1 MILGVQAWY
10 LAVLAGVGVER
21 VAELIVARR
30 NAAWSF
36 ARGGVESGQRH
47 YPLMVALHSGLFV
60 GCLLEAPQRTPGAAA
75 LPLFG
80 VALACQGLRW
90 WVIRTLGPRWNTR
103 VIIVPGL
110 PRVSGGPFRWVPHPN
125 YVAVVTEGIVLPG
138 MYGCWVTAGVFTV
151 LNALL
156 LRERIRVEDQALRE
170 MDAGSSGGG

>member
-1 MILGVQAWY
+1 MIVGVQLWY
-10 LAVLAGVGVER
+10 LLVLAGVGVER
-21 VAELIVARR
+21 LAELVVARR

-36 ARGGVESGQRH
+36 AHGGVERGQRH
-47 YPLMVALHSGLFV
+47 YPVMVALHTGLFV
-60 GCLLEAPQRTPGAAA
+60 GCLAEAGFRTPGLAA

-80 VALACQGLRW
+80 VAVACQGLRW

-110 PRVSGGPFRWVPHPN
+110 ARVTGGPFRWLQHPN

-138 MYGCWVTAGVFTV
+138 MYGCWVTAAVFTV

-170 MDAGSSGGG
+170 METS